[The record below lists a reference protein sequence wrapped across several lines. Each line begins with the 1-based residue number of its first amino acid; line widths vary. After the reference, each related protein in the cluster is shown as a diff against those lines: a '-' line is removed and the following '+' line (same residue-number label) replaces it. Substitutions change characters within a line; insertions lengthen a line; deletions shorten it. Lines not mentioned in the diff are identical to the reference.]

1 MMKTLIAAAAL
12 ATAIG
17 SSASAQSYSAG
28 YGTGN
33 VMTPPWAQPAAS
45 NRDRSGRVTSA
56 RSVRGL
62 YLYGGDALPGRRNA
76 FRNGG
81 GDPHLQFQLHRE
93 SLQGR
98 W

>member
-17 SSASAQSYSAG
+17 SPASAQSYSAG

-33 VMTPPWAQPAAS
+33 VMTPPQVQPAAS
-45 NRDRSGRVTSA
+45 KGDRANRATSA
-56 RSVRGL
+56 RRL
-62 YLYGGDALPGRRNA
+62 YLYSGDALPGRRNA